1 MKKILSLLSVVV
13 LSLALF
19 GCGKKDEI
27 TTASCKTNEDNME
40 MTFDLTATNDE
51 INKVK
56 LTMIP
61 DNSLFGV
68 ESLDILDDEQKETVK
83 TTMLSNLGL
92 DGNTNEGMT
101 IEIDINDTMIIKI
114 DADLETADPET
125 LKKVG
130 MDFDGADMSLEK
142 AIKDMKADGFT
153 CK

>member
-19 GCGKKDEI
+19 GCGMKDEI